1 MGVLAGKK
9 KVSLNMHDIKVIPE
23 VEARLTSHEQVCAQ
37 RYENIEKRF
46 VDGSRRMQRIE
57 WLLYI
62 TIAAVLLGPGV
73 AAMFVKKLLGI

>member
-1 MGVLAGKK
+1 MLRDVMSEDLDKRLS
-9 KVSLNMHDIKVIPE
+9 VH
-23 VEARLTSHEQVCAQ
+23 EAICAQ
-37 RYENIEKRF
+37 RYENIEKRLG
-46 VDGSRRMQRIE
+46 DGSRRMRHIE

>member
-1 MGVLAGKK
+1 MSDDLDKRLSV
-9 KVSLNMHDIKVIPE
+9 H
-23 VEARLTSHEQVCAQ
+23 EAICAQ
-37 RYENIEKRF
+37 RYEQIEKRLG
-46 VDGSRRMQRIE
+46 DGSRRMRHIE